1 MCNFQRHKERER
13 GANRKAEEEN
23 GRQRGTIDTSQTQ
36 VQQSSIGQST
46 VWTSP
51 FREPQLS
58 FVCPQRTPSPIQRW
72 EIFTIT
78 SSRDSLHY
86 NTRVP
91 HVQCVYMVSHMCA
104 NNLFYT
110 DTLSNLITHTLS
122 VSQIHSDRQDTHT
135 HTHTHTHNG
144 HLRVRH
150 SIFIPV
156 FLPSWRGRG

>member
-1 MCNFQRHKERER
+1 M
-13 GANRKAEEEN
+13 
-23 GRQRGTIDTSQTQ
+23 
-36 VQQSSIGQST
+36 
-46 VWTSP
+46 
-51 FREPQLS
+51 S

-135 HTHTHTHNG
+135 HTNKHRHTHKHSLSLTHTQNKPHMFSLSLCHTKTHTHTRAHTHTHTYKDA
-144 HLRVRH
+144 HRH
-150 SIFIPV
+150 TLTP
-156 FLPSWRGRG
+156 P